1 MDKLID
7 LINQGGTGEYDARQ
21 PERGEAV
28 AYLCDGMRFKVAAT
42 SSTMPVVG
50 IAGLPA
56 ALAGR
61 WVALVAADDD
71 CHLTAAPEPAA
82 WKLRKDGRM
91 WTTHIKRS
99 MENYAGLGAEVTPLY
114 AHPPAVDARVAELE
128 ARISDLELEAQLETC
143 IREKLSEILTRT
155 ANVLKGEPDELTVH
169 SWHDLAE
176 IAGRR
181 IAALDQQLAASRERE
196 GRMREALRHGRG
208 IVPGGLWTSIE
219 LCAPNESPVKPGEYE
234 DQYRFGW
241 NACRAEVLR
250 NMAALAAEKEKK

>member
-1 MDKLID
+1 MSDLVQKIREAVARGWCSDGNTHKEMDAELAEAIVQEVRQS
-7 LINQGGTGEYDARQ
+7 IARQ
-21 PERGEAV
+21 PQERGEAV
-28 AYLCDGMRFKVAAT
+28 AWGVAGKDDGFIWTVAESKQQAERNAEQT
-42 SSTMPVVG
+42 G
-50 IAGLPA
+50 
-56 ALAGR
+56 
-61 WVALVAADDD
+61 DDV
-71 CHLTAAPEPAA
+71 
-82 WKLRKDGRM
+82 
-91 WTTHIKRS
+91 I
-99 MENYAGLGAEVTPLY
+99 PLY

-250 NMAALAAEKEKK
+250 NMAALAAEKGEK

>member
-21 PERGEAV
+21 PQERGEAV
-28 AYLCDGMRFKVAAT
+28 AWGVAGKDDGFIWTVAESKQQAERNAEQT
-42 SSTMPVVG
+42 G
-50 IAGLPA
+50 
-56 ALAGR
+56 
-61 WVALVAADDD
+61 DDV
-71 CHLTAAPEPAA
+71 
-82 WKLRKDGRM
+82 
-91 WTTHIKRS
+91 I
-99 MENYAGLGAEVTPLY
+99 PLY

-196 GRMREALRHGRG
+196 GRMRERFALAY
-208 IVPGGLWTSIE
+208 GLLWHVNAGMD
-219 LCAPNESPVKPGEYE
+219 APADVRQPSLTPEKAAYE
-234 DQYRFGW
+234 ARK
-241 NACRAEVLR
+241 VLR
-250 NMAALAAEKEKK
+250 DLMTKDQRGDGINAARVMLTAPTASGEGEK